1 MEFSCKDELMHHTC
15 IIIYSEKPVS
25 SEHPTSPSVI
35 LAPLIVTTLERDH
48 EARPLYLLWGRSG
61 HFSMVPTKV
70 KQYLTLPSEAPKK

>member
-15 IIIYSEKPVS
+15 IIIY

-48 EARPLYLLWGRSG
+48 EASLLTMGQKWSLFNG
-61 HFSMVPTKV
+61 T
-70 KQYLTLPSEAPKK
+70 Y